1 MEKGRKS
8 LKNKKTKADY
18 LSDIKKIDIY
28 QHLKFNMRNEDKIC
42 KENNLESIYC
52 IPCKLSKCE
61 KCGLEKH
68 SNHIL
73 IDKKNYLL
81 IEKNLN
87 NMINQIDNQIST
99 YNLVQNFKPVKEK
112 IINKINEMFVQI
124 NEKINKLKESKINE
138 INKIFDDISKNI
150 LHFQKKLK
158 NVKNEIKDYLYKNK
172 DFFNFKND
180 IIDINN
186 YNSVNNNN
194 NNNNNNNINTLS
206 INTNNNS
213 LKTPIKSPRNVL
225 NKTSN
230 NKKLFS
236 PKSSNKVLNLNINNQ
251 LNPIYNNDNYNSL
264 FLINYELMYIVQST
278 GKSADNIL
286 NTFQNNINNIE
297 KAQENNI
304 SNLITKINQLIS
316 DSNNIFSNNN
326 SVSYDFTLALRELEN
341 INFNDVKIRIDKYNL
356 FNSDFKRKV
365 YESIM
370 QHGNLKGIETQIKQS
385 EAYSYKKDGDSILFK
400 GRKKVNP
407 LARNKSETKSIKSA
421 NNNNINS
428 NNPNN
433 LIPQFLVNLK
443 HPDEVVLN
451 HNLIIKLYSFLLIEL
466 YEQYFKQET
475 KELQSSHADLLIKSD
490 DDDDAPKDNGKA
502 IENTNQ
508 IQIYIRKENLMT
520 KHTVDLKI
528 NPYSYNKFPIGC
540 RSILIGDKLYITG
553 GKDPQKYYKTVL
565 IYDIKKKKLKR
576 IMDLNTA
583 HAFHT
588 IVYIDI
594 FQTLMVIGGEQNKNV
609 EIFDPIVNRWINLP
623 ELNCP
628 RCNIV
633 FQFDQPRGIMY
644 ALFGI
649 EGLYIDSEY
658 STEIEYLDLKNLKD
672 GWTRL
677 NYNNNA
683 QIDLKTYLNIIEI
696 NNDFTLIY
704 GGRSMRDS
712 MRAICVLNKDK
723 KVVTRVDKKMMDII
737 REETKY
743 SRRLSKFM
751 VGLNDNT
758 I

>member
-1 MEKGRKS
+1 
-8 LKNKKTKADY
+8 
-18 LSDIKKIDIY
+18 
-28 QHLKFNMRNEDKIC
+28 
-42 KENNLESIYC
+42 
-52 IPCKLSKCE
+52 
-61 KCGLEKH
+61 
-68 SNHIL
+68 
-73 IDKKNYLL
+73 
-81 IEKNLN
+81 
-87 NMINQIDNQIST
+87 
-99 YNLVQNFKPVKEK
+99 
-112 IINKINEMFVQI
+112 
-124 NEKINKLKESKINE
+124 
-138 INKIFDDISKNI
+138 
-150 LHFQKKLK
+150 
-158 NVKNEIKDYLYKNK
+158 
-172 DFFNFKND
+172 
-180 IIDINN
+180 
-186 YNSVNNNN
+186 
-194 NNNNNNNINTLS
+194 
-206 INTNNNS
+206 
-213 LKTPIKSPRNVL
+213 
-225 NKTSN
+225 
-230 NKKLFS
+230 
-236 PKSSNKVLNLNINNQ
+236 
-251 LNPIYNNDNYNSL
+251 
-264 FLINYELMYIVQST
+264 
-278 GKSADNIL
+278 
-286 NTFQNNINNIE
+286 
-297 KAQENNI
+297 
-304 SNLITKINQLIS
+304 
-316 DSNNIFSNNN
+316 
-326 SVSYDFTLALRELEN
+326 
-341 INFNDVKIRIDKYNL
+341 
-356 FNSDFKRKV
+356 
-365 YESIM
+365 
-370 QHGNLKGIETQIKQS
+370 
-385 EAYSYKKDGDSILFK
+385 
-400 GRKKVNP
+400 
-407 LARNKSETKSIKSA
+407 
-421 NNNNINS
+421 
-428 NNPNN
+428 
-433 LIPQFLVNLK
+433 
-443 HPDEVVLN
+443 LN

-576 IMDLNTA
+576 IMDLNSA

>member
-1 MEKGRKS
+1 
-8 LKNKKTKADY
+8 
-18 LSDIKKIDIY
+18 
-28 QHLKFNMRNEDKIC
+28 
-42 KENNLESIYC
+42 
-52 IPCKLSKCE
+52 
-61 KCGLEKH
+61 
-68 SNHIL
+68 
-73 IDKKNYLL
+73 
-81 IEKNLN
+81 
-87 NMINQIDNQIST
+87 
-99 YNLVQNFKPVKEK
+99 
-112 IINKINEMFVQI
+112 
-124 NEKINKLKESKINE
+124 
-138 INKIFDDISKNI
+138 
-150 LHFQKKLK
+150 
-158 NVKNEIKDYLYKNK
+158 
-172 DFFNFKND
+172 
-180 IIDINN
+180 
-186 YNSVNNNN
+186 
-194 NNNNNNNINTLS
+194 
-206 INTNNNS
+206 
-213 LKTPIKSPRNVL
+213 
-225 NKTSN
+225 
-230 NKKLFS
+230 
-236 PKSSNKVLNLNINNQ
+236 
-251 LNPIYNNDNYNSL
+251 
-264 FLINYELMYIVQST
+264 
-278 GKSADNIL
+278 
-286 NTFQNNINNIE
+286 
-297 KAQENNI
+297 
-304 SNLITKINQLIS
+304 
-316 DSNNIFSNNN
+316 
-326 SVSYDFTLALRELEN
+326 
-341 INFNDVKIRIDKYNL
+341 
-356 FNSDFKRKV
+356 
-365 YESIM
+365 M

-385 EAYSYKKDGDSILFK
+385 ESYSYKKDGDSILFK

-407 LARNKSETKSIKSA
+407 LARNKSETKSIKST

-443 HPDEVVLN
+443 NPDEVVLN

-576 IMDLNTA
+576 IMDLNSA

-743 SRRLSKFM
+743 SRRLSKLM